1 MRHAIGFMLQR
12 LAAIGS
18 VAALALGLASSS
30 GADEAAPAAAAD
42 KPLKGVIELFTS
54 QGCSSCPPA
63 DALLKTYAEGREVL
77 ALSYAVDYW
86 DYLGWKDTLAL
97 PRNTERQRAYAKAR
111 GDGAVYTPQA
121 VVDGVKHVN
130 GASREEIDKAL
141 EAGWGRFSK
150 QQVPVRFWMQNGAL
164 LIQTGAAAQG
174 QDAKDATIWFLV
186 VKKSVQVP
194 VGRGENAAKTITYTN
209 VVREI
214 TPVGVWTGKPIMVRL
229 ALHSIMRHDTEAAV
243 VLIQQGDGGP
253 IIGAAAMGL

>member
-1 MRHAIGFMLQR
+1 MLKR
-12 LAAIGS
+12 LAIIAASAI
-18 VAALALGLASSS
+18 LGLGPAF
-30 GADEAAPAAAAD
+30 AAETSQGEQGPAAAI
-42 KPLKGVIELFTS
+42 PGEHPYKGVIELFTS

-63 DALLKTYAEGREVL
+63 DALIKTYAENRDVI

-121 VVDGVKHVN
+121 VVNGVKHVV
-130 GASREEIDKAL
+130 GSSKEDIDKAL
-141 EAGWGRFSK
+141 EAGWPRFAKS
-150 QQVPVRFWMQNGAL
+150 QVPVRFWMQNGAL

-174 QDAKDATIWFLV
+174 QQVKDATIWFLV
-186 VKKSVQVP
+186 VKKAVAVAI
-194 VGRGENAAKTITYTN
+194 GRGENAAKSITYAN

-214 TPVGVWTGKPIMVRL
+214 TPVGVWTGKPIMIRL
-229 ALHSIMRHDTEAAV
+229 AMHAVMRHDTEGAV
-243 VLIQQGDGGP
+243 VLIQQGEGGP

>member
-1 MRHAIGFMLQR
+1 MRRR
-12 LAAIGS
+12 LAALAS
-18 VAALALGLASSS
+18 LVVLALGFT
-30 GADEAAPAAAAD
+30 GTQAAEETQPGIVAD
-42 KPLKGVIELFTS
+42 KPIRGVVELFTS

-63 DALLKTYAEGREVL
+63 DALLKTYADTHEVI

-121 VVDGVKHVN
+121 VVNGIKHVN
-130 GASREEIDKAL
+130 GASRAEIDKAL
-141 EAGWGRFSK
+141 EGGWARFSK

-164 LIQTGAAAQG
+164 LIQTGAAAEG
-174 QDAKDATIWFLV
+174 QDTKDATIWFVV
-186 VKKSVQVP
+186 VKKSVEVP
-194 VGRGENAAKTITYTN
+194 IGRGENAAKSVTYTN

-229 ALHSIMRHDTEAAV
+229 ALHALMRSDSEAAV

-253 IIGAAAMGL
+253 IIGAATMGF